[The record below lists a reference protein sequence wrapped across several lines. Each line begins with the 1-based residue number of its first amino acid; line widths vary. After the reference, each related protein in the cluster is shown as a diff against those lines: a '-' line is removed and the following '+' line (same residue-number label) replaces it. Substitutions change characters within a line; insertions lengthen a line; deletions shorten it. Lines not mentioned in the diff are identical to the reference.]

1 MAGLRER
8 KKAATRLAI
17 REAAMRLFAE
27 RGFAGTTV
35 DAIAA
40 AADVSRATVFA
51 YFPTKEEIVVGDAS
65 SAIEGLATMLRE
77 RAGER
82 STVAIVRDWLREL
95 TGWLEPELLLQLR
108 LGREVH
114 AVAARRLQLYRQ
126 IEDVIATALEAELGP
141 EKHLAA
147 RLTAGSLVAALDTVE
162 RTAEARMQEGD
173 GAMPSAEVE
182 PLLDLAVPFVTAG
195 IEGISDPRRR

>member
-1 MAGLRER
+1 
-8 KKAATRLAI
+8 
-17 REAAMRLFAE
+17 
-27 RGFAGTTV
+27 
-35 DAIAA
+35 
-40 AADVSRATVFA
+40 
-51 YFPTKEEIVVGDAS
+51 VV
-65 SAIEGLATMLRE
+65 EGLATMLRE

-95 TGWLEPELLLQLR
+95 TGWLEPELPLQLR

-141 EKHLAA
+141 DKHLAA

-162 RTAEARMQEGD
+162 RTAEARLQDGD
-173 GAMPSAEVE
+173 GAMPPAEVE
-182 PLLDLAVPFVTAG
+182 HLLDLAVAFVTAG
-195 IEGISDPRRR
+195 IEGVSDPRRR